1 VSNKVQK
8 WVVVCLLF
16 MLVGVTGYVFYL
28 RNVVN
33 PRVIAELQT
42 DPQGMRARKVMLL
55 TFPDGRVLPV
65 NYLREDPYVYA
76 GADFSWWKA
85 LAGDGARVTL
95 LVQGETLHGTARV
108 VLDQPH
114 FKETI
119 FARLRPTVPEWLP
132 DWLDGKLVVITLD
145 SAASAL
151 E

>member
-1 VSNKVQK
+1 MSVKAKK
-8 WVVVCLLF
+8 WVVVCLLLV
-16 MLVGVTGYVFYL
+16 LVGTTGYVFYL

-42 DPQGMRARKVMLL
+42 DPHGMRARKVMLL
-55 TFPDGRVLPV
+55 SFPDGKILPV
-65 NYLREDPYVYA
+65 NYLREDPHVYA

-85 LAGDGARVTL
+85 FAGDGARVTL
-95 LVQGETLHGTARV
+95 LVHGETLHGTARV
-108 VLDQPH
+108 VLDQPD

-119 FARLRPTVPEWLP
+119 FARLRPTVPKWLP
-132 DWLDGKLVVITLD
+132 DWLNGKLVIITLD

>member
-119 FARLRPTVPEWLP
+119 FACLNGCPIGWME
-132 DWLDGKLVVITLD
+132 
-145 SAASAL
+145 S
-151 E
+151 

>member
-1 VSNKVQK
+1 MQK

-16 MLVGVTGYVFYL
+16 MLVGVTGYILYL
-28 RNVVN
+28 RNIVN

-55 TFPDGRVLPV
+55 TFPDGKILPV
-65 NYLREDPYVYA
+65 NYLREDPHVYA

-85 LAGDGARVTL
+85 FAGDGARVTL
-95 LVQGETLHGTARV
+95 FVRCETLYGTARV

-119 FARLRPTVPEWLP
+119 FARLRPRVPKWLP
-132 DWLDGKLVVITLD
+132 DWLNGKLVVITLD
-145 SAASAL
+145 STASAL